1 MRYTD
6 YTVAEA
12 GTNEEKDCI
21 FCAIVQGKSPAEIVF
36 DGGDTL
42 FFHDISPKAK
52 IHAVGIPK
60 EHFSSLAS
68 MHADQHLVVGKL
80 LHDAAHVARDLGI
93 QESGYRIIT
102 NVGPDA
108 GQEIA
113 HLHFHILGG
122 EPLGPLK
129 C

>member
-1 MRYTD
+1 MPD
-6 YTVAEA
+6 
-12 GTNEEKDCI
+12 NDCI
-21 FCAIVQGKSPAEIVF
+21 FCAIASGATPAEVIF

-52 IHAVGIPK
+52 IHVVGIPK
-60 EHFSSLAS
+60 VHITSLATLAE
-68 MHADQHLVVGKL
+68 ADQAIIGKL
-80 LHDAAHVARDLGI
+80 LHDVSTVARQLDLH
-93 QESGYRIIT
+93 ESGYRVIT
-102 NVGPDA
+102 NIGADA
-108 GQEIA
+108 GQQVQ